1 MTKPR
6 EGGRSATTRW
16 SMNNA
21 DIAERRAE
29 ALPKG
34 LSSSPVFAA
43 SANNA
48 TITDVEGREFIDFAG
63 GIGVMNV
70 GHCHPKVMAA
80 VHDQVDRFSH
90 TCFSVFS
97 YEPFVAL
104 AEKMNE
110 SVPGPSRKKTFFA
123 NSGAEAVENAI
134 KVARA
139 ATGRKS
145 IVAFENAF
153 HGRTNLAMGLT
164 SKVSPYKKD
173 FGPFTPGI
181 YRIPYAYCYRC
192 PLNLGYPGCGVE
204 CAELLKAGFDKDYQ
218 ADEVACVI
226 VEPVQGEGGFIV
238 PPREYHARLK
248 EICEQNGILYIADEV
263 QTGFGR
269 TGKFFAIEHFGIEP
283 DVMTT
288 AKSLGAGYPISAIT
302 GKADYMD
309 APVAGGIGGTY
320 GGNPA
325 ACRAGLAV
333 FEIFKEEGL
342 ADRANEVGNRVRAR
356 FEAMQAAHECVGDV
370 RGLGAMM
377 ALELVEDRVTKKP
390 ATALAKAYRAKLFQN
405 GLVNVGAGTYDNV
418 IRTLMPLT
426 IEFDVLERVLDIME
440 QTLFEVVGSA

>member
-1 MTKPR
+1 
-6 EGGRSATTRW
+6 
-16 SMNNA
+16 MNNA
-21 DIAERRAE
+21 EVAKRRAE
-29 ALPKG
+29 ALPRG
-34 LSSSPVFAA
+34 LSSSLSFVA
-43 SANNA
+43 SAKNA
-48 TITDVEGREFIDFAG
+48 TITDIDGRDFIDFAG

-80 VHDQVDRFSH
+80 VHEQVDLFSH

-97 YEPFVAL
+97 YEPYVAL
-104 AEKMNE
+104 AEKMNGHA
-110 SVPGPSRKKTFFA
+110 PGPSPKKTFFV

-139 ATGRKS
+139 ATGRKA

-164 SKVSPYKKD
+164 SKVTPYKRD

-181 YRIPYAYCYRC
+181 FRIPYAYCYRC
-192 PLNLGYPGCGVE
+192 PLNLEYPACGVE
-204 CAELLKAGFDKDYQ
+204 CAELLRAGFENDFQ
-218 ADEVACVI
+218 ADEVACLI

-238 PPREYHARLK
+238 PPPEYHARLK
-248 EICEQNGILYIADEV
+248 QICEENGILYVADEV

-269 TGKFFAIEHFGIEP
+269 TGKLFATEHFGIEP

-288 AKSLGAGYPISAIT
+288 AKSLGAGYPIAAIT
-302 GKADYMD
+302 GKAEYMD

-333 FEIFKEEGL
+333 FQIFEEERL
-342 ADRANEVGNRVRAR
+342 ADRANEVGGRVRAR
-356 FEAMQAAHECVGDV
+356 FEAMKNAHECIGDV
-370 RGLGAMM
+370 RGIGAMM
-377 ALELVEDRVTKKP
+377 ALELVEDRSTKKP
-390 ATALAKAYRAKLFQN
+390 AAALAKAYRTKLFQN

-426 IEFDVLERVLDIME
+426 IEFDVLDRGLDIME
-440 QTLFEVVGSA
+440 QTLNEVTASS